1 MTFYYNKTDEN
12 FKHMAGV
19 MAVGHHVTP
28 NMLIPPQSER
38 YTVTGQC
45 SSDCTK
51 KVIISFIELLKL
63 CDHEFQTV

>member
-12 FKHMAGV
+12 IKYMAGV
-19 MAVGHHVTP
+19 MAVGHHITP

-38 YTVTGQC
+38 YTITGQC

-51 KVIISFIELLKL
+51 KVITSNSYSFVTMSSRLYI
-63 CDHEFQTV
+63 